1 MRLALVATLILA
13 SACSLQRG
21 TEPAAQPQKSALS
34 KCYDEACARPLFVVD
49 GKRLFESN
57 VDLNPSDIVTVE
69 VVKGPSAVAA
79 YGEDARNGVIVITTK
94 RGPPTRD

>member
-1 MRLALVATLILA
+1 MRVALIATLILA

-49 GKRLFESN
+49 GKRLSESS

-79 YGEDARNGVIVITTK
+79 FGEDARHGVIVITTK
-94 RGPPTRD
+94 RAPPTRD